1 MIAPSHI
8 WEHLPGLSLATVAT
22 KLRRPA
28 RSALAELFFRI
39 GEVIAPGAASLEEE
53 DVPGS
58 TPRVNDAAR
67 RRVAE
72 SLSAGLDAM
81 LDDAAKRTVSA
92 HGAEALL
99 LTAEIVRWLR
109 DGGELPGKGS
119 IELLEEHVAVFNDA
133 RHPEEHEAQRALLIV
148 LFTLVT
154 AQAKE
159 IRGGRWRHLR
169 VNIEAAEERERRRFG
184 SNLDELRERHGLTIG
199 ELAAAS
205 QMEVLRLVGLI
216 FATESAGASEIRLL
230 SEALDVEP
238 SVLIPEEMPGAP
250 PRVASEA
257 SPLTTN
263 PTTAR
268 AVG

>member
-1 MIAPSHI
+1 MIPPSHI
-8 WEHLPGLSLATVAT
+8 WEHLPGLSVATVAT
-22 KLRRPA
+22 KVRRPA
-28 RSALAELFFRI
+28 RSALAELFFRV
-39 GEVIAPGAASLEEE
+39 GEMIAPGAASLEEE
-53 DVPGS
+53 DTLES
-58 TPRVNDAAR
+58 TPRINDAAR
-67 RRVAE
+67 RRVAK

-92 HGAEALL
+92 RGADALL
-99 LTAEIVRWLR
+99 LTAEIVRWLQ

-169 VNIEAAEERERRRFG
+169 VNVEAAEERERRRFG
-184 SNLDELRERHGLTIG
+184 SNLDELRETHGLTIG

-205 QMEVLRLVGLI
+205 QMDVLRLVGLI
-216 FATESAGASEIRLL
+216 FAAEGAGASEIRLL
-230 SEALDVEP
+230 AEALDVEP

-250 PRVASEA
+250 PQVASGI
-257 SPLTTN
+257 SQRRTD
-263 PTTAR
+263 PTTAG
-268 AVG
+268 AAG